1 MLVIAAAVAVT
12 VWTTYLFSTWPPEP
26 PGGSPAATGAATSR
40 AAGVHSSQE
49 PTEDGPTVLVVVGDS
64 FSAGTDQNSGPEW
77 PELLGERLGW
87 EVVVEAAPRTGY
99 VDSGRGKDFG
109 DRVDEVAEH
118 PADVVLLAGGI
129 SDLRDDPDDVALAAE
144 ELVARLHEELSGTR
158 VVLASPFSNGAPGPV
173 TSGLAERLETV
184 ARDLDAAYLDV
195 TGYLPFGS
203 DLIGDDGVHPSDKG
217 HRRIARLLERD
228 LTEADLGRA
237 PLG

>member
-26 PGGSPAATGAATSR
+26 PSGSPTAASVEPSR
-40 AAGVHSSQE
+40 
-49 PTEDGPTVLVVVGDS
+49 PTEASPIPEATQDGPTVLVVVGDS

-118 PADVVLLAGGI
+118 SADVVLLAGGI
-129 SDLRDDPDDVALAAE
+129 SDLRDDPDDVAAAAE
-144 ELVARLHEELSGTR
+144 ELVGRLRQQLLDTR

-173 TSGLAERLETV
+173 TTRLAKGLEAV
-184 ARDLDAAYLDV
+184 ARDVAVTYLDL

-217 HRRIARLLERD
+217 HRRIARLLEQD
-228 LTEADLGRA
+228 LTEADLRG
-237 PLG
+237 P